1 MLGFLKNLKQR
12 YTAQRFAE
20 KIMPKNHKI
29 RNRKPLQKI
38 QIDYIE
44 QRFA

>member
-1 MLGFLKNLKQR
+1 MLDFLKNLKQR

-20 KIMPKNHKI
+20 KIMLKNHKI
-29 RNRKPLQKI
+29 GNRKRVQKI

>member
-1 MLGFLKNLKQR
+1 MLGFLRNLKQR

-20 KIMPKNHKI
+20 KIKRKNHKI
-29 RNRKPLQKI
+29 GIRKRVQKI